1 MEGFSLSLDLIKEMG
16 TKARLEFFAFLAVL
30 IPSILALL
38 FLLSFSIVKQVV
50 MPIPFYL
57 IILVGITFSILV
69 MQDWL
74 LHKTVYVN
82 AISKK
87 ESRTHYLI
95 FYAGGIPLL
104 VSLMFV
110 YLSPFFTI
118 PTLIFTAVTLSLA
131 VHDELKDHHQEER
144 KKENVTHHLL
154 WMSGITTLL
163 SWLYWGIFLRYEGLS
178 VLLDLL

>member
-1 MEGFSLSLDLIKEMG
+1 MSLALIKEMS
-16 TKARLEFFAFLAVL
+16 TKARFEFFAFLAVL
-30 IPSILALL
+30 VPSILALL

-50 MPIPFYL
+50 MPITFYL
-57 IILVGITFSILV
+57 IIVVGIAFSVLV

-74 LHKTVYVN
+74 LHKTVYIN
-82 AISKK
+82 AISQK

-110 YLSPFFTI
+110 YLSPFFAI
-118 PTLIFTAVTLSLA
+118 PALFFTAVTLSVA
-131 VHDELKDHHQEER
+131 VLDELKDHHQEER
-144 KKENVTHHLL
+144 KKENITHHLL

-178 VLLDLL
+178 VLLDLI